1 MEVLRKMVKEF
12 TFVFSVRSDAVAFS
26 RRLSASSVKNAL
38 KSTPSGIARC
48 CSLSVFVGEREVQ
61 AAVRVLNSG
70 SYRSLTG
77 VYEVIYDGLSI
88 KTRRIR

>member
-1 MEVLRKMVKEF
+1 MVKEF

-26 RRLSASSVKNAL
+26 RRLSASSVRHAL
-38 KSTPSGIARC
+38 KSTPSGIAKC

-61 AAVRVLNSG
+61 TAIRVLNSG

-77 VYEVIYDGLSI
+77 VYEVFYDGLSI